1 MAVRRPSAVIPKTEL
16 KRLER
21 YFHGQIPDMDIELGV
36 FTNRLHR
43 REVLPGSK
51 KGLARKKKFGIASSR
66 STLMGRYLLAKGKS
80 TNQTMQDVVK
90 DMQKSTGTSIWVGL
104 TTSNRSIKY
113 IRDALITLMSAKQK
127 PASKKR
133 RIINSFQAVVRNRI
147 TSGELGKNTRARANS
162 KGFNFLFVAT
172 GQVFQ
177 NIKARIRRIYKKRVK

>member
-1 MAVRRPSAVIPKTEL
+1 
-16 KRLER
+16 
-21 YFHGQIPDMDIELGV
+21 MDLELGV
-36 FTNRLHR
+36 FSKKSHR
-43 REVLPGSK
+43 REIRPTSK
-51 KGLARKKKFGIASSR
+51 RGLARKKKTGFATSR
-66 STLMGRYLLAKGKS
+66 STLMGRYLLAKGKAS
-80 TNQTMQDVVK
+80 TQSMQDVVRG
-90 DMQKSTGTSIWVGL
+90 MQKKSGVSIWVGL

-147 TSGELGKNTRARANS
+147 TSSELGKNTRARAKS

-177 NIKARIRRIYKKRVK
+177 NIKARIRRIYKTRVK